1 MRDRELDDVCD
12 AVLERSEIVAL
23 LRDGHGCTPFE
34 AAARVTEY
42 LDELHTTQR
51 YQLYRLLQ
59 HPLYPIFRKIT
70 TTVENPDIPRR
81 AVKAGRVI
89 YVSNHKSHTDYLV
102 ELILLDDLGI
112 RPPLIAA
119 GINLFGGPLGL
130 IHRHVTG
137 AIPIRRAT
145 KDPIYLITLKAY
157 VAEVLKRRDLF
168 FYPEGGRSYSGEMKS
183 PKTGLLQ
190 ASLQAGVKG
199 VQVIPTAISYDL
211 VLEDRALARQGGV
224 KRRQRAFSRELAE
237 MMTMAVG
244 YKTRAVVTFGEPI
257 TLDAYHPDSRKDVVD
272 LAHRIKDA
280 IGRLYKVLPT
290 AVVATGMRPS
300 IATADLETRVAGLL
314 DQLEAAGAS
323 IAVRDP
329 KRVVSEGAGALL
341 KRGIIHKDGPKLRV
355 RERSVL
361 RYYARTIQ
369 HLFPAPASAGA
380 AASPDRT

>member
-1 MRDRELDDVCD
+1 VKDRTLDDVCD
-12 AVLERSEIVAL
+12 AVLERKEIAAL
-23 LRDGHGCTPFE
+23 LRDGHGCSPIE
-34 AAARVTEY
+34 AAARITEY

-70 TTVENPDIPRR
+70 TTVENPEIPRR

-190 ASLQAGVKG
+190 ASLQAGVAG
-199 VQVIPTAISYDL
+199 VQMIPTAISYDL

-224 KRRQRAFSRELAE
+224 KRRQRPFTRELAE
-237 MMTMAVG
+237 MMAMAVG
-244 YKTRAVVTFGEPI
+244 YKTRSFVTFGEPI
-257 TLDAYHPDSRKDVVD
+257 MLDDYHAESRKDVVD
-272 LAHRIKDA
+272 LAHRIKEE

-290 AVVATGMRPS
+290 ALVATGLRASMT
-300 IATADLETRVAGLL
+300 AADLEVRVAGLIEQL
-314 DQLEAAGAS
+314 DRTGAR

-329 KRVVSEGAGALL
+329 KRVVAEGAGALL

-369 HLFPAPASAGA
+369 HLFPTSAVAGA
-380 AASPDRT
+380 TSPDRT